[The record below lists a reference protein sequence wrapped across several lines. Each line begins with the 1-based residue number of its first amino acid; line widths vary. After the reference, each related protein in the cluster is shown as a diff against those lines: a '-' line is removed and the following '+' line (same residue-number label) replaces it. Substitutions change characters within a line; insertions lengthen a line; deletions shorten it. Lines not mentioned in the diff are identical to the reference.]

1 MIKLLNKFFSTG
13 LVVVLILAMFPVGAF
28 ANEETESTE
37 PDAPTT
43 LIVTKDLQTNVGT
56 TLPDATF
63 NFQLQY
69 LDSYPVSQA
78 IPRFPAD
85 MWVTQG
91 DIPFTTT
98 SAHEAHPT
106 ITGAIVSTG
115 TSADLLAGIVWPGPG
130 QFDFLLREEANTTTL
145 VNTDG
150 VQETMIYDETVFG
163 VRVWVHRD
171 GENLVVAGV
180 YVFEIPTV
188 QGDPD
193 CDLDYDE
200 CEEEIFG
207 AKVEARFTNTFI
219 REVDG
224 DEDDPEYAGLRVS
237 KVVAGEMASET
248 TEFTFTA
255 TLTSAAFSTREAE
268 EYYRAVITGVPGA
281 SNHGQVIYFYPGIA
295 QTFTLRDG
303 QMLVFDYLPVS
314 TGFRVVES
322 NYAPYTPSIEVMEN
336 GVMSSIN
343 GPDTGDRTIGEGIN
357 RTAFMNTFASTPITG
372 IIANNF
378 PIVLVGLA
386 SAGFFAMVVVAKKR
400 RVYE

>member
-13 LVVVLILAMFPVGAF
+13 LVVVLILAKFPVSAF
-28 ANEETESTE
+28 ANEETEPTE
-37 PDAPTT
+37 PSPTT

-56 TLPDATF
+56 TLPNAIF

-78 IPRFPAD
+78 ITEFPAD
-85 MWVTQG
+85 TWITRGNV
-91 DIPFTTT
+91 PFTTAST
-98 SAHEAHPT
+98 YGAHPT
-106 ITGAIVSTG
+106 ITNAILSTG
-115 TSADLLAGIVWPGPG
+115 TSEDLLAEIVWPSPG

-145 VNTDG
+145 VNTG
-150 VQETMIYDETVFG
+150 GIQETMIYDETVFG

-188 QGDPD
+188 QVDQECDP
-193 CDLDYDE
+193 DYDE
-200 CEEEIFG
+200 CEEIFG